1 MDPTASA
8 SSSFESACDTE
19 SKQSSS
25 LIGDGDGANGTL
37 YDSALDQLST
47 TTYKSCDDITLSD
60 LNHSSMSPKTAHIIS
75 PTDLNAAPNGN
86 LYTSPTPAIN
96 ASMLLIQSES
106 TDTNTSQE
114 EVDPK
119 SQLANK
125 TIFKSKNP
133 ELSII
138 EINDNSIKEQDLEKE
153 VVLIEGEEVKS
164 ILKKSPIK
172 APATTAAPDTVQADK
187 RRRKTESLLQSSKQ
201 KLDISIAEASAA
213 ADGGDGTLVSVNDQP
228 HTKREIKLYNTLEE
242 FEQHL
247 PPTVTVLNTPFGSKV
262 YLVGTAHFSEESQDD
277 VSFVIRNV
285 RPDVVMVELCP
296 SRIHILKLDEKTLL
310 EEAKN
315 INIPKIRGILQTH
328 GYINGIFFILLLQM
342 SAQIA
347 KDLGMAPGGE
357 FRRAFEE
364 IRKLPGCILHLGDR
378 PIRITLYRA
387 LRALSLWQTMKL
399 VWRLTFT
406 DSISIE
412 EVEECKQR
420 DLLEKLMQEMAGE
433 FPAFSD
439 VFVRE
444 RDLFLCHS
452 LQLAALPQAAPGAT
466 QVRPVRVVGVVGIGH
481 ANGIA
486 KMWGHVDPEKI
497 PSILEIPP
505 ASLGQRV
512 CKYTIKYS
520 LIGLGCYAA
529 FRFMRPRLTRLF

>member
-1 MDPTASA
+1 MDVSA
-8 SSSFESACDTE
+8 STSFESNNGTPDKKGL
-19 SKQSSS
+19 SY
-25 LIGDGDGANGTL
+25 IGDSTL
-37 YDSALDQLST
+37 YDSALDHQLST
-47 TTYKSCDDITLSD
+47 TVYKSCNESLSND
-60 LNHSSMSPKTAHIIS
+60 QSQNPLPSTNTSSKIIASELGNEAVAFKAFGSPS
-75 PTDLNAAPNGN
+75 PAQA
-86 LYTSPTPAIN
+86 PAIN

-125 TIFKSKNP
+125 TIFKTDNP
-133 ELSII
+133 NLSII
-138 EINDNSIKEQDLEKE
+138 EINDNSIKEQDLETE
-153 VVLIEGEEVKS
+153 VLLIEGDSVKNL
-164 ILKKSPIK
+164 LKKSPSK
-172 APATTAAPDTVQADK
+172 SPDPANDK
-187 RRRKTESLLQSSKQ
+187 RRRKTESLLQTSKQ
-201 KLDISIAEASAA
+201 KLDISIAEASALA
-213 ADGGDGTLVSVNDQP
+213 DADGDGEKNELMPVPAIDQP
-228 HTKREIKLYNTLEE
+228 QTKREIKIYDTIEE
-242 FEQHL
+242 FEQNL
-247 PPTVTVLNTPFGSKV
+247 PSTVTLLNTPFGSKV

-277 VSFVIRNV
+277 VSYVIRNV

-310 EEAKN
+310 EEAKS
-315 INIPKIRGILQTH
+315 INIPKIRGILQSH

-364 IRKLPGCILHLGDR
+364 IHKLPGCILHLGDR

-387 LRALSLWQTMKL
+387 LRALSVWQTMKL

-412 EVEECKQR
+412 EVEECKQS

-452 LQLAALPQAAPGAT
+452 LQLASLPQAAPGA
-466 QVRPVRVVGVVGIGH
+466 QQIRPVRVVGVVGIGH

-486 KMWGHVDPEKI
+486 KMWGTVDPKKI
-497 PSILEIPP
+497 PGILEIPP
-505 ASLGQRV
+505 ASVGQRV
-512 CKYTIKYS
+512 CKYTLKYG
-520 LIGLGCYAA
+520 LIGLGCYGL
-529 FRFMRPRLTRLF
+529 FRFFRPRLTRFF